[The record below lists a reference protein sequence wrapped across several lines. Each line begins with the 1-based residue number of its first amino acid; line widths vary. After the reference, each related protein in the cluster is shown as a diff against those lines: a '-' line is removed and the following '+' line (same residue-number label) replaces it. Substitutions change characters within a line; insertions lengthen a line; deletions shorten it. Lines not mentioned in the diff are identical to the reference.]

1 MSKPVAVAD
10 PQAAAPANPTP
21 QSPHRP
27 PNHQP
32 ICQDTP
38 LKLSSHTMESGHE
51 SVQVL
56 KNVLR
61 GELGSAARRD
71 DGGRDFLERA
81 FRDIV
86 DPIKI
91 RQFLTL
97 CDLYDDDQKRWSAVP
112 ANPGKESELYPKFA
126 PIFEAILQYQDFGVQ
141 RRQVVDCSSTKVN
154 HHGDGKD
161 LTTSPDFVILGHS
174 GTAFNQQAFPITPT
188 YAQCVSPL
196 EIKTEAN
203 TEGFPAHIAQVG
215 VYARQC
221 FIEQSNRLKVYSVL
235 LTETYIRLLQY
246 DRGGMM
252 FSSECN
258 IHEDPE
264 TFVRLI
270 LGLAS
275 GEDSVGFDTSIFWQ
289 NGTRYIRSLNKQG
302 EVVDYRVVGDGA
314 PVFSRKAIYGRGTCC
329 WRVLDPQ
336 TQEEYIIKEAW
347 HLDGRDEVEYL
358 EEPAVQK
365 VAGVGKLVV
374 PETNPSKTIVRI
386 RGYPQAPN
394 QFQDRTWCRM
404 ILEAY
409 GPNLESFKCGLH
421 LLEAFQDLVEAH
433 RDLFIAGILH
443 RDISIHN
450 TLFGKPNAPKGQRG
464 ILIDLDMAIR
474 TSRKESMATADR
486 TGTRAFQSVSV
497 LRGYTK
503 PKSSEGQSEPSGLPH
518 DHMDD
523 LQSLFYVLCWVCYRF
538 SAPIGEENRCLD
550 LPDFLA
556 QWDSGDAKTAAAEKF
571 TFLSEPVPRLPLYFQ
586 RNGAFDIL
594 LNGLRETFRGV
605 EMYKSEVAPVPRSY
619 ERGTLAETF
628 EDIENDYQVI
638 LTCVKLAIQLWESP
652 VAPMEVTPSA
662 VNKPKLKLPSNIVNA
677 LNRVP
682 PVPPSQM
689 DGLVAPDQPAMGVVG
704 QSMSSSASSEHSASR
719 KRSRISLQDQGGRL
733 SHSGTP
739 EPSGTPDVGVTGQ
752 DEERSP
758 AQKKKRGN

>member
-61 GELGSAARRD
+61 GELGSPARRD
-71 DGGRDFLERA
+71 DGGSDFLERA

-86 DPIKI
+86 DPTKI
-91 RQFLTL
+91 RQFLAS

-141 RRQVVDCSSTKVN
+141 RRQVVDCSSIKVN

-174 GTAFNQQAFPITPT
+174 GTAFNQQAFPTTPT

-289 NGTRYIRSLNKQG
+289 GGTRYIRSLNKQG

-314 PVFSRKAIYGRGTCC
+314 PVFSRKAICGRGTCC

-365 VAGVGKLVV
+365 VIGVGRLVV
-374 PETNPSKTIVRI
+374 PEVDSRKTIAEI
-386 RGYPQAPN
+386 RGYPEAPEG
-394 QFQDRTWCRM
+394 FMDRTWCRM

-409 GPNLESFKCGLH
+409 GPNLESFKSGLQ

-464 ILIDLDMAIR
+464 ILIDLDMAILTNR
-474 TSRKESMATADR
+474 EESMVSADR

-497 LRGYTK
+497 LQGYG
-503 PKSSEGQSEPSGLPH
+503 PESSGLPH
-518 DHMDD
+518 DPMDD
-523 LQSLFYVLCWVCYRF
+523 LQSLLYVLCWVCYRF
-538 SAPIGEENRCLD
+538 RAPVGEENRCLG

-556 QWDSGDAKTAAAEKF
+556 RWDYEDAEAAASAKIK
-571 TFLSEPVPRLPLYFQ
+571 FLSQPLPPLPPYFQ
-586 RNGAFDIL
+586 QGGAFGSL
-594 LNGLRETFRGV
+594 LEHLRGV
-605 EMYKSEVAPVPRSY
+605 FQKLEGYKSQLASSSRSY
-619 ERGTLAETF
+619 QKRTLAETY
-628 EDIENDYQVI
+628 DKVENDYLVI
-638 LTCVKLAIQLWESP
+638 LTCVQLAIDQWNSP
-652 VAPMEVTPSA
+652 VAPVEETAAP
-662 VNKPKLKLPSNIVNA
+662 PDRPRLELPSGINLLPLAVT
-677 LNRVP
+677 
-682 PVPPSQM
+682 SQTE
-689 DGLVAPDQPAMGVVG
+689 GLAAPLQPMTGVV
-704 QSMSSSASSEHSASR
+704 SESASSRASSERSASR
-719 KRSRISLQDQGGRL
+719 KRSRISPSEGRG
-733 SHSGTP
+733 SQPPPSGAP
-739 EPSGTPDVGVTGQ
+739 SPSGTPDVGPSDGEVT
-752 DEERSP
+752 DNEERSP
-758 AQKKKRGN
+758 APKKKRGN